1 MGRRLPSGPQ
11 GVAPACSSWTCR
23 DTAQWSPPRGVGGA
37 SSGVAFLCRTET
49 FFFSFSLLFSL
60 WPISASQAGE
70 NKKHR
75 RKQLR
80 EGTEA
85 PALALGEQAFCQVR
99 LFRSLP
105 LGCKDSDHEP
115 PSRPRRHPRWL
126 GAGQACCLA
135 LLFLPTRP
143 FKAGRPVRLEGL
155 GPGQPGHPGGNRR
168 DPREGRILGATG
180 WERQD
185 SSGAHPPASAAVTL
199 HLRASQGPGQ
209 EEVQTEATLG
219 SKALPAGRGWWPAA
233 GKPLCSPEL
242 RCRSS

>member
-1 MGRRLPSGPQ
+1 MCL
-11 GVAPACSSWTCR
+11 A
-23 DTAQWSPPRGVGGA
+23 AQWSPPRGVGGA
-37 SSGVAFLCRTET
+37 SSGVAFFCRTET

-155 GPGQPGHPGGNRR
+155 GPGQAGHPGGNRR
-168 DPREGRILGATG
+168 NPREGRILGATG
-180 WERQD
+180 WERQE
-185 SSGAHPPASAAVTL
+185 SSGAHPPASAAVTAFKGISGAGTGG
-199 HLRASQGPGQ
+199 RADRGYTGQQSPPRGQRLAASGWQAALLPGPQ
-209 EEVQTEATLG
+209 V
-219 SKALPAGRGWWPAA
+219 P
-233 GKPLCSPEL
+233 
-242 RCRSS
+242 

>member
-11 GVAPACSSWTCR
+11 GVAPACSSWTCG

-85 PALALGEQAFCQVR
+85 PALALGEQAFCQAR

-143 FKAGRPVRLEGL
+143 FKVGRPVRLEGL
-155 GPGQPGHPGGNRR
+155 GPGQPGQSGGNRR

-180 WERQD
+180 WERQE
-185 SSGAHPPASAAVTL
+185 SSAAHPPASAAVTAFKGISGAGTGG
-199 HLRASQGPGQ
+199 RADRGYTGQQSPPRGQRLAASGWQAALLPGPQ
-209 EEVQTEATLG
+209 V
-219 SKALPAGRGWWPAA
+219 P
-233 GKPLCSPEL
+233 
-242 RCRSS
+242 